1 MRIDIPGGWVFR
13 SDLEYIINRGLS
25 TSLNQNIALL
35 NSSFEKTIFKK
46 KNGIFRISGYDIFKQ
61 NTSIA
66 RTLNGNNIVDTRVN
80 RLTRYFLMTFI
91 YRFNKFS
98 GAQTSSSTPSSGMM
112 RSEGRSF

>member
-1 MRIDIPGGWVFR
+1 M
-13 SDLEYIINRGLS
+13 
-25 TSLNQNIALL
+25 NQNIALL

-66 RTLNGNNIVDTRVN
+66 RSINGNNVVDTRVN

-98 GAQTSSSTPSSGMM
+98 GAQTSGGSQSGGMM
-112 RSEGRSF
+112 RTEGKSF